1 MVQCTCTCT
10 LQHQK
15 NRIVFFGRIILT
27 KMSFSVLNF
36 LTLILWSII
45 FLFVF
50 QPKNILYIILY
61 SEITWV
67 SLYSYTVVVG
77 SINDDVTLTSTS
89 FFLLALAGL
98 EFCLG
103 FLIVILFRSLSKTL
117 DIESVIL
124 RQYNSNSKTTNM

>member
-1 MVQCTCTCT
+1 LVQCTCTCT